1 MAASV
6 RFATVT
12 FCIVLTLLGGCTVGP
27 NYRPKSAPDL
37 GVPAAYLAA
46 PSAPLTDLSHWWTA
60 FDDPVLVL
68 LVERATANNLDLAQ
82 SAERLAQAREAL
94 VQAGGARLPSL
105 SGSASGGRNFNSQ
118 FGDSDSFSAG
128 LNARWSADLFGALRR
143 GQEASAASLDAA
155 GFDLASLRIAIASQ
169 VATNYVNYRSAAARL
184 VIARDTL
191 RYQNDNLEIAG
202 FRAQAGLVSSLDVEQ
217 ARTQRAQTA
226 ATIPLLEQ
234 SIATAR
240 NQLSILTGAAPGA
253 VDAELAPVAPIPAGS
268 ASLAAGIP
276 ADTLRQ
282 RPDVRSSERQLAAAT
297 ARIGVAKAQL
307 YPQLTLTGNV
317 GTSALSIGSLGD
329 AVTGGLFGSLAQTIF
344 QGGQL
349 RSQVRSQEAAAR
361 GAFASYKSSVL
372 GALQDV
378 ENGLVALRTAN
389 DRARELAVAAE
400 AANNAAILARSQYR
414 AGLTDFRTLLTA
426 EQSLLSARDG
436 FANAQAAQAT
446 SLIQLYLALGGGW
459 NPAAP
464 LTDTRR

>member
-1 MAASV
+1 MSPV
-6 RFATVT
+6 RFATVPICT
-12 FCIVLTLLGGCTVGP
+12 ALALLGGCTLGP
-27 NYRPKSAPDL
+27 NYRMKSAPEL
-37 GVPAAYLAA
+37 GVPSTYVAGPAA
-46 PSAPLTDLSHWWTA
+46 PFADISHWWTA
-60 FDDPVLVL
+60 FDDPVLVAL
-68 LVERATANNLDLAQ
+68 IDRATADNLDLAQ
-82 SAERLAQAREAL
+82 SAERLVQAREAL

-105 SGSASGGRNFNSQ
+105 SGSASGGRNFNNQ

-128 LNARWSADLFGALRR
+128 LNARWSVDLFGALRR
-143 GQEASAASLDAA
+143 GQEASAASLEAA
-155 GFDLASLRIAIASQ
+155 GFDLAALRIAIASQ
-169 VATNYVNYRSAAARL
+169 VATNYVNYRAAVTRL
-184 VIARDTL
+184 AIARDTL
-191 RYQNDNLEIAG
+191 RYQDDNLEIAG

-226 ATIPLLEQ
+226 ASVPLLEQ
-234 SIATAR
+234 SMATAR

-253 VDAELAPVAPIPAGS
+253 VDAELAPVVAIPAGPV
-268 ASLAAGIP
+268 SLAAGIP

-282 RPDVRSSERQLAAAT
+282 RPDVRSSERQLAAST

-349 RSQVRSQEAAAR
+349 RSQVRSQQAAAR
-361 GAFASYKSSVL
+361 GALAAYKSTVL

-378 ENGLVALRTAN
+378 ENGLVAIRTAN

-436 FANAQAAQAT
+436 LANAKAAQAT

-459 NPAAP
+459 DPAAP
-464 LTDTRR
+464 ITDTRR